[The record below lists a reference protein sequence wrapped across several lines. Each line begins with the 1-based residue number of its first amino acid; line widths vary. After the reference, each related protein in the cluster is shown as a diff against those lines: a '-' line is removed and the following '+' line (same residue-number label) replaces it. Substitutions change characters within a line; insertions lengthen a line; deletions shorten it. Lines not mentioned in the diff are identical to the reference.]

1 MGAYGATEAPEE
13 RFRALAAEA
22 MSHLAKAV
30 QGPASMAE
38 EELALAAD
46 CTTRASAFAGIA
58 RHEAAR

>member
-1 MGAYGATEAPEE
+1 MTAAAASEE

-22 MSHLAKAV
+22 MAHLAKAM
-30 QGPASMAE
+30 QGPPAMAE

-58 RHEAAR
+58 RHEANR